1 MVSNSSNSIEVNNSK
16 KQKIGN
22 SVESNVVDKY
32 GLCFPAGGTLKRK
45 NETDEEKEIRLKQL
59 TGAVTTILECLGE
72 DPNREGL
79 LKTPERYAKAL
90 LFFTEGYEK
99 DINEVVNNAVFEED
113 HNGMV
118 IVKDIEIFS
127 LCEHHLVP
135 FSGKIHIAYIPNKK
149 VIGLSKIA
157 RITEMISRRLQIQE
171 RITKQ
176 VSDVLEEVLQPKG
189 IAIVMESSHFCM
201 VMRGVQ
207 KTQSFTITCHTTGV
221 FKDDIKLKDEFLSL
235 IKH

>member
-1 MVSNSSNSIEVNNSK
+1 MVSNSSNTHEVNNK
-16 KQKIGN
+16 KQIINN
-22 SVESNVVDKY
+22 SMDSNVIDKY
-32 GLCFPAGGTLKRK
+32 GFCFPASGTLKRK
-45 NETDEEKEIRLKQL
+45 TETEEEKEIRLKQL

-99 DINEVVNNAVFEED
+99 DINEVVNNAIFEED
-113 HNGMV
+113 HDGMV

-135 FSGKIHIAYIPNKK
+135 FSGKIHIAYIPDKK

-176 VSDVLEEVLQPKG
+176 VCDVLEEVLQPKG
-189 IAIVMESSHFCM
+189 IAVVMESSHFCM

-207 KTQSFTITCHTTGV
+207 KTQSCTITCNTTGV
-221 FKDDIKLKDEFLSL
+221 FKEDIKLKEEFLSL

>member
-1 MVSNSSNSIEVNNSK
+1 MVSNSSNTHEINNKKQIINNSMD
-16 KQKIGN
+16 
-22 SVESNVVDKY
+22 SNVIDKY
-32 GLCFPAGGTLKRK
+32 GLCFPAAGTLKRK

-99 DINEVVNNAVFEED
+99 DINEVVNNAIFEED
-113 HNGMV
+113 HEGMV
-118 IVKDIEIFS
+118 IVKDIEIYS

-176 VSDVLEEVLQPKG
+176 VCEVLEEVLEPKG
-189 IAIVMESSHFCM
+189 IAAVMESSHYCM
-201 VMRGVQ
+201 IMRGVQ
-207 KTQSFTITCHTTGV
+207 KTQSCTITCHTTGI
-221 FKDDIKLKDEFLSL
+221 FKEDIKLKEEFLSL

>member
-1 MVSNSSNSIEVNNSK
+1 MVSNSANTNEVNNK
-16 KQKIGN
+16 KQINGN
-22 SVESNVVDKY
+22 MDSNIVDKF
-32 GLCFPAGGTLKRK
+32 GLCFPAEGTLKRK
-45 NETDEEKEIRLKQL
+45 NETEEEKEIRLKQL
-59 TGAVTTILECLGE
+59 TNAVTTILQCLGE

-99 DINEVVNNAVFEED
+99 NINEVVNNAVFEED
-113 HNGMV
+113 HDGMV

-176 VSDVLEEVLQPKG
+176 VCEILEEVLQPKG
-189 IAIVMESSHFCM
+189 IAAVMESSHYCM

-207 KTQSFTITCHTTGV
+207 KTQSCTVTCHTTGI
-221 FKDDIKLKDEFLSL
+221 FKEDIKLKDEFLSL
-235 IKH
+235 IRH

>member
-1 MVSNSSNSIEVNNSK
+1 MVSNSSNTHEINNKKQIINNSMD
-16 KQKIGN
+16 
-22 SVESNVVDKY
+22 SNVIDKY
-32 GLCFPAGGTLKRK
+32 GLCFPAAGTLKRK

-99 DINEVVNNAVFEED
+99 DINEVVNNAIFEED
-113 HNGMV
+113 HDGMV
-118 IVKDIEIFS
+118 IVKDIEIYS

-135 FSGKIHIAYIPNKK
+135 FSGKIHIAYVPNKK

-176 VSDVLEEVLQPKG
+176 VCEVLEEVLEPKG
-189 IAIVMESSHFCM
+189 IAAVMESSHYCM
-201 VMRGVQ
+201 IMRGVQ
-207 KTQSFTITCHTTGV
+207 KTQSCTITCHTTGI
-221 FKDDIKLKDEFLSL
+221 FKEDIKLKEEFLSL

>member
-1 MVSNSSNSIEVNNSK
+1 MVSNSTNTHEVNNK
-16 KQKIGN
+16 KQING
-22 SVESNVVDKY
+22 SMDSNVVDKF
-32 GLCFPAGGTLKRK
+32 GLCFPAAGTLKRK

-90 LFFTEGYEK
+90 WFFTEGYEK
-99 DINEVVNNAVFEED
+99 DINEVVNNAIFEED
-113 HNGMV
+113 HDGMV

-135 FSGKIHIAYIPNKK
+135 FSGKIHIAYVPDKK

-157 RITEMISRRLQIQE
+157 RITEMVSRRLQIQE

-176 VSDVLEEVLQPKG
+176 VCEILEEVLQPKG
-189 IAIVMESSHFCM
+189 IAAVMESSHYCM

-207 KTQSFTITCHTTGV
+207 KTQSCTVTCHTTGI
-221 FKDDIKLKDEFLSL
+221 FKEDIKLKEEFLSL

>member
-1 MVSNSSNSIEVNNSK
+1 MVSNSTNTHEVNNK
-16 KQKIGN
+16 KQING
-22 SVESNVVDKY
+22 SMDSNVIDKF
-32 GLCFPAGGTLKRK
+32 GLCFPAAGTLKRK
-45 NETDEEKEIRLKQL
+45 NETEEEKEIRLKQL
-59 TGAVTTILECLGE
+59 TGAVSTILECLGE

-99 DINEVVNNAVFEED
+99 DINEVVNNAIFEED
-113 HNGMV
+113 HGGMV

-135 FSGKIHIAYIPNKK
+135 FSGKIHIAYVPDKK

-157 RITEMISRRLQIQE
+157 RITEMVSRRLQIQE

-176 VSDVLEEVLQPKG
+176 VCEILEEVLQPKG
-189 IAIVMESSHFCM
+189 IAAVMESSHFCM

-207 KTQSFTITCHTTGV
+207 KTQSCTVTCHTTGI
-221 FKDDIKLKDEFLSL
+221 FKEDIKLKEEFLSL